1 MANNEKYQIT
11 VTVEGKDNLSA
22 TMNKVGSALKGVETN
37 AKGADN
43 ATNALSSGFSKLNGV
58 AGQFGLGLSL
68 AGLVASTVQ
77 LNTLGREVN
86 AVSHTFEQ
94 VSGGVAMAETS
105 LSRLRSIT
113 GGVIDDLTLMKGAN
127 SLLITGIAS
136 TNEQAAELVNLGSRL
151 GSALGVDAAESI
163 ENLNSALLNNS
174 FLRLDTLGI
183 SASRVRERVN
193 ELKEAG
199 LDMSAAFAQAVVEI
213 GTQTLEDLGS
223 AAAVGETA
231 FARLQTRVNNF
242 AQDAGG
248 FVASEIEKLSTTIE
262 QLVILTDIGLGGT
275 GGVPALEAIQDEL
288 ARTIP
293 IANQLEIQ
301 MRTLAGLPLFSDI
314 EAPQGAAQFLSENP
328 MLSKLFETRDFTSG
342 TYFQDAFSGIT
353 ANAEEARVILEDFFD
368 MDLSGRTNEQ
378 LLDMARDLDIAF
390 TASANAQVVYR
401 QEIVNTNQAIRE
413 QERSL
418 ALSSTSAGENAKS
431 MEVFANTIGT
441 LNKELYDLSDTVS
454 MGTINTGGMTFFDPD
469 ALQSVQ
475 MQAEDLVDEYER
487 LKELGES
494 SEFTLV
500 SEIEVERARQ
510 IALEA
515 ENFAKLA
522 ERGAAAFA
530 NATLSQLS
538 GEMSGGRLGEFFDMV
553 LGNIEDEGL
562 RTSAESQFNLAS
574 GRETTEGRILDDTAN
589 LVAQITEEQ
598 GTAAGQRAA
607 QAAVAAFDEGVQ
619 MGLSG
624 EALADYIE
632 AAIGFQF
639 AENTTPQDRIE
650 VQAGDSLSAI
660 SARTGYS
667 IDDLRAAAGGTN
679 LIMPGQILEVG
690 EGTSLVAIGGNTESV
705 SSMIGSGLFGVG
717 LGMGGG
723 GESVNPMQWQND
735 IAEGWART
743 DFANEA
749 TNIASIETSV
759 AAISETDF
767 EPAFV
772 PMTENLEF
780 ANREIQA
787 LDAGMARLTG
797 RDWRLQLPVEIIFEN
812 MTAELL
818 SRNATFVEAWRLVDR
833 NNQISGG

>member
-37 AKGADN
+37 AKSADN
-43 ATNALSSGFSKLNGV
+43 ATNSLSNGFSKLNGI

-151 GSALGVDAAESI
+151 GTALGVDAAESI
-163 ENLNSALLNNS
+163 ENLNAALLNNS
-174 FLRLDTLGI
+174 FVRLDTLGI
-183 SASRVRERVN
+183 SAARVRERVN

-199 LDMSAAFAQAVVEI
+199 LDMSAAFSQAVVEI

-223 AAAVGETA
+223 AASVGETA
-231 FARLQTRVNNF
+231 FARLQTRANNF
-242 AQDAGG
+242 AQDLGG
-248 FVASEIEKLSTTIE
+248 YVATNIETAATSLE
-262 QLVILTDIGLGGT
+262 QLLILADIGLGGT

-301 MRTLAGLPLFSDI
+301 MRTLSGLPLFSDI
-314 EAPQGAAQFLSENP
+314 EAPQGATQFLSDNP

-342 TYFQDAFSGIT
+342 TYFQDAFSGIS

-401 QEIVNTNQAIRE
+401 QEVVNTNQAILA
-413 QERSL
+413 QERAL
-418 ALSSTSAGENAKS
+418 ALSSTSAGVNAKS
-431 MEVFANTIGT
+431 MEVFSNTIGS

-454 MGTINTGGMTFFDPD
+454 MGTISTGGMTFFDPD

-500 SEIEVERARQ
+500 SEVEVERARQ

-522 ERGAAAFA
+522 ERGASAFA
-530 NATLSQLS
+530 NATLSQLA

-553 LGNIEDEGL
+553 LGGIQDEGI
-562 RTSAESQFNLAS
+562 RSQAESQFNLAS
-574 GRETTEGRILDDTAN
+574 GRETTNSRVLENSAAI
-589 LVAQITEEQ
+589 VSQITEEQ

-607 QAAVAAFDEGVQ
+607 QAAVTAFDEGVQ

-632 AAIGFQF
+632 AAIGFGF
-639 AENTTPQDRIE
+639 AQNPTPQDRIE

-690 EGTSLVAIGGNTESV
+690 EGTQLVAIGGNTESV
-705 SSMIGSGLFGVG
+705 SSMIGGGLAGVG

-723 GESVNPMQWQND
+723 GESVNPMQWQAD
-735 IAEGWART
+735 IASGWERT

-759 AAISETDF
+759 AVISETDF
-767 EPAFV
+767 DSTFI
-772 PMTENLEF
+772 PMTESLEF
-780 ANREIQA
+780 SNNQVNHLEANLTR
-787 LDAGMARLTG
+787 MTG
-797 RDWRLQLPVEIIFEN
+797 RDYRLQIPVEVVLGAQ
-812 MTAELL
+812 TAEWL
-818 SRNATFVEAWRLVDR
+818 SRNATFVEAIRLVTR
-833 NNQISGG
+833 NEQITK